1 MKLVTPASIL
11 DQTMAPASFNG
22 PQNGSPL
29 PPRRLRFDDFVST
42 LIGKDRE
49 SRHFGPSRISEL
61 GQGHSGRRFVVVAVV
76 VVLLTWG
83 GLYLAFERWRAQYRE
98 RVAYGASHVVSAVDP
113 LKEVTPPDVDPA
125 VWRDTVD
132 KTHAMLMTVVASNL
146 LDRGDMDKLRVEL
159 DQFVT
164 RARARP
170 ETAKNELAAI
180 WNEMADRAEFLFQDS
195 RAATQDRHARPKI
208 LPARPTKAAATAT
221 AKTTA
226 KTNPAPPVQ

>member
-1 MKLVTPASIL
+1 
-11 DQTMAPASFNG
+11 MAPASNG
-22 PQNGSPL
+22 PHNGSHL
-29 PPRRLRFDDFVST
+29 PSRRLRFDDFVST
-42 LIGKDRE
+42 LTGKNPE
-49 SRHFGPSRISEL
+49 SRRFDASVLAER

-83 GLYLAFERWRAQYRE
+83 GLYFAFQRWRANYRE
-98 RVAYGASHVVSAVDP
+98 RVAYGASHVVPAIDP
-113 LKEVTPPDVDPA
+113 LKDVVPPEVDPT

-159 DQFVT
+159 DQFVA
-164 RARARP
+164 RARAHP
-170 ETAKNELAAI
+170 ETAKTELAAI

-195 RAATQDRHARPKI
+195 RAPTQDRHVRPKI
-208 LPARPTKAAATAT
+208 LPARPTKAKPTAA

-226 KTNPAPPVQ
+226 KTDPAPATTR